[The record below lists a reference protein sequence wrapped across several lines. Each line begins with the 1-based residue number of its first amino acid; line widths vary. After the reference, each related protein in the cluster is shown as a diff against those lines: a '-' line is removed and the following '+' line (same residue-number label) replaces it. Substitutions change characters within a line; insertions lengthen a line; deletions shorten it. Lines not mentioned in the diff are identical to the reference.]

1 MKTLV
6 NTITNT
12 NTNFNNT
19 NKMEKIN
26 VAAAS
31 QQVAGSRAE
40 EMMASAIAHEAKM
53 AEIKAAEEQEEKT
66 NLRVIKIKPAG
77 NAKMFRTLTKAIAA
91 GATTLIVTT
100 RVDVAGCGY
109 VWFGIRKGYTE
120 LDGKLL
126 LNAQIWNYLLAF
138 LMGKEL
144 PEVTEFEPDREICC
158 QSEWLVEVAA
168 EVEKLTSV
176 TSEEYNE
183 SEEGIGYLAKKYHFP
198 NGKVVMPAEAME
210 DITDLLN

>member
-1 MKTLV
+1 MKTLA
-6 NTITNT
+6 NINDNINIKFNKTMTTISENA
-12 NTNFNNT
+12 
-19 NKMEKIN
+19 E
-26 VAAAS
+26 S
-31 QQVAGSRAE
+31 HLLAGSRAE

-53 AEIKAAEEQEEKT
+53 AEIKAAEEQEEKM
-66 NLRVIKIKPAG
+66 NLRIIKIKPAG
-77 NAKMFRTLTKAIAA
+77 NAKMFR
-91 GATTLIVTT
+91 
-100 RVDVAGCGY
+100 
-109 VWFGIRKGYTE
+109 TE

-126 LNAQIWNYLLAF
+126 LNAQIWNYLMAF

-158 QSEWLVEVAA
+158 QSEWLAEVAA
-168 EVEKLTSV
+168 EVEKLTPI

-183 SEEGIGYLAKKYHFP
+183 SEEGIGYLAKKYHFS

>member
-6 NTITNT
+6 NTIANT

-53 AEIKAAEEQEEKT
+53 AEIKAAEEQEEKM
-66 NLRVIKIKPAG
+66 NLRIIKIKPAG
-77 NAKMFRTLTKAIAA
+77 NAKMFRTLAKAIAA

-138 LMGKEL
+138 LMGKKL
-144 PEVTEFEPDREICC
+144 PEVTVFEPDREICC

-210 DITDLLN
+210 DITELLN